1 MGIRHTH
8 RSLITALGLT
18 ALLGMGLGAC
28 APNGAFPISIK
39 REQASDLHERLS
51 QAIRRNGFS
60 HGLRGVREDNK
71 VIDTIFISVSFDAMK
86 RRYAGLDKML
96 AEVGRICGDK
106 AFENFTIRVELS
118 GDDDD
123 MIYLRGLL
131 EPGIA
136 GAKNVSIV
144 SVNEGRNDIVITTSR
159 AESD

>member
-1 MGIRHTH
+1 MGIRRTY
-8 RSLITALGLT
+8 RSVISLGLT
-18 ALLGMGLGAC
+18 ALLGMGLVAC
-28 APNGAFPISIK
+28 APNAAFPISIK
-39 REQASDLHERLS
+39 REQSVELHERLS
-51 QAIRRNGFS
+51 QAIHRSGFS

-71 VIDTIFISVSFDAMK
+71 VIDSIFISVSFDALK

-106 AFENFTIRVELS
+106 AYERVTIRIELS

-131 EPGIA
+131 EPTIG

-144 SVNEGRNDIVITTSR
+144 SINEGRNDIVITMTHPER
-159 AESD
+159 D